1 MAVLEIIGPENP
13 ILRKRAHKVTTFT
26 DKKFQKLVN
35 DMIETMADAKGIGL
49 AAPQVAQSLRLI
61 VIRLPGETEE
71 DREEYGEGA
80 GETYII
86 ANPKIIK
93 SSRKVVA
100 GTEGCLSLPG
110 LFGEVERHDS
120 IVVTGQDRDGDKIRI
135 KAKGWLARVFQHE
148 IDHLD
153 GRLFIDL
160 TDNIWRPSE
169 DDLVEETEIEV
180 TSDEISEA
188 EDTTPTPE

>member
-1 MAVLEIIGPENP
+1 MAVLDIIGPENP
-13 ILRKRAHKVTTFT
+13 ILRKKAHKVTTF
-26 DKKFQKLVN
+26 DDPKFQKLVD
-35 DMIETMADAKGIGL
+35 DMLETMVVARGVGL

-61 VIRLPGETEE
+61 VIHLPGETDE

-80 GETYII
+80 GQTHIV

-93 SSRKVVA
+93 SSRKLVA

-120 IVVTGQDRDGDKIRI
+120 IVVTGQDRRGDKIRI

-160 TDNIWRPSE
+160 TDNIWRPS
-169 DDLVEETEIEV
+169 DDETDEASVEV
-180 TSDEISEA
+180 TPDEATA
-188 EDTTPTPE
+188 EGTTPTPES